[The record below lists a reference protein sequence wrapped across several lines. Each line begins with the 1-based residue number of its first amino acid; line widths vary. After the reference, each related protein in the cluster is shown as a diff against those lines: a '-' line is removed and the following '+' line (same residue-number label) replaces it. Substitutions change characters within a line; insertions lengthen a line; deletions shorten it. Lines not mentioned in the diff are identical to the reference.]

1 MQPCIDLIVYET
13 DLELV
18 ALELE
23 GVPDVHGEVGG
34 DEEGDEL
41 AAGPRPLV
49 LRRVAAPPQAVDD
62 HRRLHQD
69 LHHLA
74 GH

>member
-1 MQPCIDLIVYET
+1 MVHEADRK
-13 DLELV
+13 LV

-34 DEEGDEL
+34 DEEGEEL

-49 LRRVAAPPQAVDD
+49 LRRVAAPPQAVHD
-62 HRRLHQD
+62 HRRLHQH
-69 LHHLA
+69 LHHLSK
-74 GH
+74 